1 MASPREGFNID
12 IIGRFVRKSLLN
24 QHLTLPIA
32 AAATFLS
39 FDSSGNYLAKAAHV
53 FASLGINPSA
63 VSPALTQKVGRLA
76 LILGATGLLLS
87 FNEWLTK
94 WFANN
99 WTATKRGEW
108 DWDREIVVVTG
119 GSQGLG
125 AGIVHGLLA
134 RNPRTTIVV
143 VDFVPLTWEPPTGS
157 NIYYYCADL
166 SDSADIK
173 NVCEKIRTEVGHP
186 TVLVNNAGIARGR
199 TIMEGTYADVEMTFK
214 VNLIAPFL
222 LIKEFLPDMVKHNHG
237 HIANVCSTSSFV
249 APPNIV
255 DYSASKAGIRSMHDG
270 LQLELVYR
278 HKAPK
283 VRLTNGVFNF
293 IKTPLFTGSTGIP
306 NFLVPLLRIETVSE
320 AIVNTLYS
328 GYGTT
333 LILPGMM
340 RYVSMLQGAPE
351 WMLRYVRNGSAKYD
365 IDFTARHII
374 DSKTGKLVER

>member
-1 MASPREGFNID
+1 MASSREGFNID
-12 IIGRFVRKSLLN
+12 IAARFVRKTLLN
-24 QHLTLPIA
+24 QHLALPIA
-32 AAATFLS
+32 ATATLINL
-39 FDSSGNYLAKAAHV
+39 DKSGNYLAKAAHV
-53 FASLGINPSA
+53 LASLGINPSA

-76 LILGATGLLLS
+76 LILGATGFVLS
-87 FNEWLTK
+87 LNEWLTT

-99 WTATKRGEW
+99 WTRTNRGEW
-108 DWDREIVVVTG
+108 DWNREIVVVTG

-125 AGIVHGLLA
+125 AGIVHDLLA

-143 VDFVPLTWEPPTGS
+143 VDFVPLTWEPPAGS
-157 NIYYYCADL
+157 NIHYYRADL

-173 NVCEKIRTEVGHP
+173 IVSDKIRTEVGHP

-199 TIMEGTYADVEMTFK
+199 TIMEGLYADVEMTFK

-237 HIANVCSTSSFV
+237 HIVNVCSTSSIV

-255 DYSASKAGIRSMHDG
+255 DYSASKAGIQSMHDG

-283 VRLTNGVFNF
+283 VRLTLGVFNF
-293 IKTPLFTGSTGIP
+293 IRTPMFTGETGIP
-306 NFLVPLLRIETVSE
+306 NFMVPLLRIGTVSE
-320 AIVNTLYS
+320 AIVNSLYS

-333 LILPGMM
+333 LILPGFM
-340 RYVSMLQGAPE
+340 RYVSMLKGAPE
-351 WMLRYVRNGSAKYD
+351 WMLRLVRNGSSEYD
-365 IDFTARHII
+365 IDFTARHTI